1 MTKKQTEYICS
12 NCGYVSP
19 VWFGKC
25 PSCNLWDVAVSY
37 ERERKKSSKTA
48 KINKETLNS
57 ISLESKPRFLTGL
70 NEFDRS
76 IGGGIVPGSV
86 TLLSGEPGIGKSTI
100 MLQICEMIAKNG
112 KVLYFTGEESAKQ
125 IKLRA
130 ERLNLKNQN
139 NIDIISSFDIE
150 PTIESIEIEDYILIV
165 FDSLQT
171 IKKGSLPGIP
181 GSIIQ
186 VRETAND
193 IVNKAKTTGV
203 PIFIVTHVT
212 KMGDIAGPKAVEHLV
227 DCVLFFESGKK
238 GYRILRTLK
247 NRFGPSDEISVYEM
261 SSGGLI
267 QIEDISSIFVD
278 EYSSAP
284 GNVISVVNEGS
295 RSFFVEIQSLV
306 SKPIYG
312 TPRKLTSGVSLDRV
326 LLTSAVLT
334 KRLGVPLDSMD
345 VYVNVAGGLQIK
357 DTATDLAIA
366 LSLLSSFSDKSI
378 PVDFVSFGEIALD
391 GTLRSVYGSEKR
403 LDRINRSN
411 KTGLYPDKKNGMHDV
426 KDLFSFLRRIGN
438 GS

>member
-1 MTKKQTEYICS
+1 MTKKLKGYICS
-12 NCGYVSP
+12 NCGFESP

-25 PSCNLWDVAVSY
+25 PSCNLWDVAVSF
-37 ERERKKSSKTA
+37 EKDKKTSVREHSIKKEK
-48 KINKETLNS
+48 LNE
-57 ISLESKPRFLTGL
+57 ISLESKPRILTGL
-70 NEFDRS
+70 DEFDRS

-86 TLLSGEPGIGKSTI
+86 SLLSGEPGIGKSTI
-100 MLQICEMIAKNG
+100 MLQICESVAKKG
-112 KVLYFTGEESAKQ
+112 KVLYFTGEESSKQ
-125 IKLRA
+125 IKIRA
-130 ERLNLKNQN
+130 ERLNLKNQE
-139 NIDIISSFDIE
+139 NIDIVTSFDIE
-150 PTIESIEIEDYILIV
+150 ETLENISANEYILVI

-171 IKKGSLPGIP
+171 IKKSSILGIP

-186 VRETAND
+186 VRECAND
-193 IVNKAKTTGV
+193 IVNKAKSQDI

-212 KMGDIAGPKAVEHLV
+212 KQGNIAGPKAVEHLV
-227 DCVLFFESGKK
+227 DCVLYFESGKK

-261 SSGGLI
+261 SSRGLI
-267 QIEDISSIFVD
+267 EIEDISNIFVD

-295 RSFFVEIQSLV
+295 RSFFIEIQSLV

-345 VYVNVAGGLQIK
+345 IYVNVAGGLQVK
-357 DTATDLAIA
+357 DTATDLSIA

-378 PVDFVSFGEIALD
+378 PIDFVSFGEIALD
-391 GTLRSVYGSEKR
+391 GTLRGVYSSDKR
-403 LDRINRSN
+403 LERIKRSN
-411 KTGLYPDKKNGMHDV
+411 KKAVYPEKNNGMSNV
-426 KDLFSFLRRIGN
+426 KDLFTFLRRMDN
-438 GS
+438 ES